1 MRWNSSAVDALHS
14 GTVADVLDGLGVN
27 GGFPSEVKCLNASK
41 QARFFGKAHT
51 VRWAAVRK
59 SADIKAA
66 QSSTWDQVKQFLV
79 PECNSGVGLVYVSGT
94 DNGVLVNELA
104 LVGGFSATDL
114 QHRGFVALVLGGA
127 ARDAHVVGQI
137 GIPVWSTGYVP
148 ADTQGSFRVVE
159 TGTWCNIG
167 GQIVQ
172 TGDWVFGDESGVVKI
187 PAGDWDR
194 VIERA
199 GDVEAVEDEILR
211 RVSAGERLY
220 DVVAEIG
227 RL

>member
-1 MRWNSSAVDALHS
+1 MIWNSPAVDVLHS
-14 GTVADVLDGLGVN
+14 GTVADVLDGFGVN
-27 GGFPSEVKCLNASK
+27 GSLPSGVKCLNAPK

-66 QSSTWDQVKQFLV
+66 QSSTWDQVKRFLL
-79 PECNSGVGLVYVSGT
+79 PECDSASGLVYVSGT
-94 DNGVLVNELA
+94 DNGSLVTELA
-104 LVGGFSATDL
+104 LAGGFSATDL

-127 ARDAHVVGQI
+127 VRDAHAVSQVA
-137 GIPVWSTGYVP
+137 IPVWSTGYVP

-167 GQIVQ
+167 GQVVQ
-172 TGDWVFGDESGVVKI
+172 TGDWIFGDESGVVKI
-187 PAGDWDR
+187 PAEDWDR
-194 VIERA
+194 VVERA
-199 GDVEAVEDEILR
+199 RDVEAVEEEILR
-211 RVSAGERLY
+211 RVTAGEPLY

-227 RL
+227 RI